1 MSDNE
6 DSGSDKEVK
15 DEKEEKEEK
24 EEGGGGKIE
33 GKKFVIKK
41 WHAVTLWTWGT
52 FLFVIISKESRARE
66 RQRSVRGAPR
76 LVALLRSS
84 FFPAGRVLMVSIRS
98 LHRELRHLP

>member
-52 FLFVIISKESRARE
+52 FSFVIISRKSRPRTTALSAR
-66 RQRSVRGAPR
+66 SASASCSSSLLFLPCWPR
-76 LVALLRSS
+76 FDGVD
-84 FFPAGRVLMVSIRS
+84 
-98 LHRELRHLP
+98 